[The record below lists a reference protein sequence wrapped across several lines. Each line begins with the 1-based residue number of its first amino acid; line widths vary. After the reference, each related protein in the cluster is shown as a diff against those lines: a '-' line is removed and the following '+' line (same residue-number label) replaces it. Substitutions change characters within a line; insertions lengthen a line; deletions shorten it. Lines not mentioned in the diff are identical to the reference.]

1 MTKKPYKVMALS
13 AIMAVVAAG
22 NILPAH
28 TYAAESTTKP
38 IPVHASVTDASDK
51 YSEYSLGPD
60 GLRAAMEKTGS
71 NALVM
76 DLYALTIIKQANVN
90 FNGITTV
97 DDSLKTKVV
106 HHQDVARGNANQW
119 LDTIKPQLISTNQ
132 NIINYNTKFQNYYDT
147 LVTAVDNKDKATLTK
162 GLTRLS
168 TSITENKEK
177 VDKLV
182 EDLKKFRNKMTA
194 DTQNFKGDANQ
205 LTSILASQDAG
216 IPLMQN
222 QITTYNEAIGKYNA
236 IIIGSSVATALGPI
250 AIIGGAVVIATGAGT
265 PLGIGLIAGGAA
277 AIGGGTA
284 GIVLAKKELDNAQ
297 AEIQKIT
304 GQISQAQLQVAG
316 LTNIKNQ
323 TEYLTNTIDI
333 AITAL
338 QNISNQWHTM
348 GKKYDSLLQNVESIS
363 PNDLVFI
370 KEDLN
375 IAKDSWKNIKDYA
388 EKIYAEDIKVVD
400 TKA

>member
-13 AIMAVVAAG
+13 ALIAVIAAS
-22 NILPAH
+22 NIPAH
-28 TYAAESTTKP
+28 TLAAESTVKP
-38 IPVHASVTDASDK
+38 TSVYAAVANKSDR
-51 YSEYSLGPD
+51 YDEYSLGPE
-60 GLRAAMEKTGS
+60 GLRDAMQRTGS

-76 DLYALTIIKQANVN
+76 DLYALTILKQANVN
-90 FNGITTV
+90 FNGINTV
-97 DDSLKTKVV
+97 EDSLKTKVV
-106 HHQDVARGNANQW
+106 HHQEVARGNASQW
-119 LDTIKPQLISTNQ
+119 LDHLKPQLISTNQ

-147 LVTAVDNKDKATLTK
+147 LAAAIDNQDKATLSK

-168 TSITENKEK
+168 GSISENKAK

-182 EDLKKFRNKMTA
+182 NDLKAFRNKMTV

-205 LTSILASQDAG
+205 ITSILASQESG
-216 IPLMQN
+216 IPGLQK
-222 QITTYNEAIGKYNA
+222 QITAFNDALSKYNS

-250 AIIGGAVVIATGAGT
+250 AIIGGAVVIWTGAGT
-265 PLGIGLIAGGAA
+265 PLGVGLIAGGAA
-277 AIGGGTA
+277 AVGGGVT
-284 GIVLAKKELDNAQ
+284 GIVLAKKELDKAQEEIKKLTGEVTQ
-297 AEIQKIT
+297 AE
-304 GQISQAQLQVAG
+304 LQVAG

-338 QNISNQWHTM
+338 QNISNQWYTM
-348 GKKYDSLLQNVESIS
+348 GSKYNSLLQNVDSIN
-363 PNDLVFI
+363 PEDLAFI

-375 IAKDSWKNIKDYA
+375 IAKGSWQNIKEYA

-400 TKA
+400 TKS

>member
-38 IPVHASVTDASDK
+38 IPIHASVSDASDK

-60 GLRAAMEKTGS
+60 GLRDAMARTGS

-106 HHQDVARGNANQW
+106 HHQDVARGNANHW

-168 TSITENKEK
+168 ASITENKEK

-316 LTNIKNQ
+316 LTNIKTQ
-323 TEYLTNTIDI
+323 TEYLTNTIDV

-338 QNISNQWHTM
+338 QNISNQWYTM
-348 GKKYDSLLQNVESIS
+348 GSKYNSLLQNVESIS

>member
-38 IPVHASVTDASDK
+38 IPIHASVSDASDK

-60 GLRAAMEKTGS
+60 GLRDAMARTGS

-106 HHQDVARGNANQW
+106 HHQDVARGNANHW

-168 TSITENKEK
+168 ASITENKEK

-182 EDLKKFRNKMTA
+182 ADLKQFRNKMTT

-316 LTNIKNQ
+316 LTNIKTQ
-323 TEYLTNTIDI
+323 TEYLTNTIDV

-338 QNISNQWHTM
+338 QNISNQWYTM
-348 GKKYDSLLQNVESIS
+348 GSKYNSLLQNVESIS